1 MRGHRA
7 LAAARAQQ
15 DYQGAPMGVAPLHF
29 CQRLSHGPTLPLGD
43 DHVDDLA
50 PAGDAIGKLLGGF
63 IGSNLGVMPV
73 A

>member
-1 MRGHRA
+1 
-7 LAAARAQQ
+7 
-15 DYQGAPMGVAPLHF
+15 MGVAPLHF
-29 CQRLSHGPTLPLGD
+29 CQRLSHGPTLTLGD